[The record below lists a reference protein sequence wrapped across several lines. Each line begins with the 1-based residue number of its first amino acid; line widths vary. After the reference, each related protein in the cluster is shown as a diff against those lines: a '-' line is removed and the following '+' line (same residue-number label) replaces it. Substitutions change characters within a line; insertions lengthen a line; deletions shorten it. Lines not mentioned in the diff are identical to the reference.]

1 MDQHTL
7 IDLLAG
13 TAVVAARA
21 QRTGD
26 KQLLKQ
32 WLGGPRPEEHRQAM
46 HEFLALVKTT
56 SALLNARTN

>member
-13 TAVVAARA
+13 TAVIVARA

-26 KQLLKQ
+26 KQLLKA
-32 WLGGPRPEEHRQAM
+32 WTKARPKAEQAIIQ
-46 HEFLALVKTT
+46 EFIALVKTT
-56 SALLNARTN
+56 SAILNARTN